1 MEHPNGFFLLRNSI
15 TRGSTDAIW
24 AYAYEL
30 STTESLGREE
40 FIILSVIAK

>member
-15 TRGSTDAIW
+15 TRGSKETIW

-30 STTESLGREE
+30 STTEFFGRDE